1 MPEIRNNWWRPIWC
15 GLVADP
21 EGRHIRTLG
30 VAGWMLFYVI
40 LHADPRTGIL
50 ACRRS
55 VIADRMGMPLR
66 TVQRWLTQLEQSGY
80 VTITDRNAV
89 ARITVQRWKSLR
101 SGVKVGAPRAR
112 VDA

>member
-30 VAGWMLFYVI
+30 AAGWMLFYVI

-50 ACRRS
+50 TCRRS
-55 VIADRMGMPLR
+55 VIACRMGMPLR

-80 VTITDRNAV
+80 VSITGRNGVATISVR
-89 ARITVQRWKSLR
+89 RWKSLR
-101 SGVKVGAPRAR
+101 AGAKVDVLRAR